1 MISFKQLYKYI
12 IYWENNSSIRFI
24 CFIFEKNLNY
34 MYMNMNIKCTE
45 QMHIYSTNSNRINV
59 IKFSPHL

>member
-24 CFIFEKNLNY
+24 RFIFEKKFTLY
-34 MYMNMNIKCTE
+34 VYEYEYQMYR
-45 QMHIYSTNSNRINV
+45 TNAYI
-59 IKFSPHL
+59 